1 MATSAVPARE
11 GTDVPERLWTRDY
24 ALALTVA
31 FLLSLVF
38 YMLMTTMALYAAVE
52 FGAGE
57 VLAGLASSAFVLGA
71 VSARLVAGAAA
82 DRFGLRRVLL
92 IALVLATAAA
102 LAYFPVDSLGMLIAV
117 RFVHGVVFSSAHTAA
132 SAITQS
138 LIPAARRAEGTGYHG
153 ATTTLGTAIGPLIAV
168 LLVADERYD
177 ALFLAASVIT
187 AVALA
192 AGLVLRVPQRVVAA
206 PAIRGRRRRLPIE
219 PAAIPIS
226 SFILIC
232 AVAFSGVVAFVNP
245 YAVSLGL
252 ESAAATFFL
261 VYAVVLVV
269 SRPFLGRLQD
279 VRGDDIVI
287 YPAIALFA
295 AGLGAL
301 AVAAGPVML
310 LAAAALIG
318 LGWGTLNSAAQAVA
332 VRRSPI
338 TSVGRTVSTYFLL
351 LDAGFGVGPV
361 VLGVVVGQLDYR
373 WMYAVLVVLVVLS
386 GFYYRAVPGRPR
398 GPVPA

>member
-1 MATSAVPARE
+1 MAATSAVPARE
-11 GTDVPERLWTRDY
+11 GTNVPERLWTRDY
-24 ALALTVA
+24 ALSLTVA

-71 VSARLVAGAAA
+71 VSARMVAGAAA

-92 IALVLATAAA
+92 IALVLALLASI
-102 LAYFPVDSLGMLIAV
+102 AYFPVSGLGMLIAV
-117 RFVHGVVFSSAHTAA
+117 RFIHGIVFSSAHTAA

-138 LIPAARRAEGTGYHG
+138 LIPSSRRAEGTGYHG
-153 ATTTLGTAIGPLIAV
+153 ATSTLGTAVGPLIAV

-177 ALFLAASVIT
+177 ALFLSASVIT
-187 AVALA
+187 AVALV
-192 AGLVLRVPQRVVAA
+192 AGLVLRAPQRMIAL
-206 PAIRGRRRRLPIE
+206 PPTRGRRRRLPIE
-219 PAAIPIS
+219 PAAVPIS

-232 AVAFSGVVAFVNP
+232 AIAFSGVVAFVNP

-252 ESAAATFFL
+252 ESAAAAFFL
-261 VYAVVLVV
+261 VYAVILVA

-279 VRGDDIVI
+279 VRGDDIVM
-287 YPAIALFA
+287 YPGIVLFA
-295 AGLGAL
+295 GGLGVL
-301 AVAAGPVML
+301 AVTRGPVML
-310 LAAAALIG
+310 LVAAALIG

-351 LDAGFGVGPV
+351 LDAGFGIGPV

-373 WMYAVLVVLVVLS
+373 WMYGVLVVVVILS
-386 GFYYRAVPGRPR
+386 GFYYRAVPGRS
-398 GPVPA
+398 AAA